1 MPSQAVHHGTDR
13 SGDVSVSNESDP
25 EGLAPISKDQRSMS
39 LLQYPPIWWS
49 SLIVVQSFAVA
60 FFAVYPQGGLNLL
73 QVILAA
79 IVGTLILSCMFILN
93 GFPGYEEGIPFA
105 MQTRSAFGIRGAAI
119 PNYLRISPAIAWL
132 GIGNWIGALAINTIT
147 TTLWSFGDVRVY
159 FVLFLVLNVILAWY
173 GIESIKWFN
182 LIASAVIIVLMT
194 YTAYIVL
201 STKGIPTEVITYG
214 GSWSWEF
221 LAVISV
227 MVGQV
232 ITGALNASDIT
243 RHLEV
248 SNGGGARNQILGHIV
263 GIIPPYLFM
272 MLIGILFGVSAGN
285 PNPIEA
291 VMDVAPNPLLGSLM
305 LLFVVLAQ
313 ISTNLTM
320 NILPP
325 ANVFQD
331 TFGVSWKQGVVATGV
346 LSIATFPWMLFTS
359 NLFYTFISFYAAFLG
374 PILGV
379 LMADYWIVRKR
390 DTDVEEL
397 YNETDSSKFWF
408 VRGFSPT
415 GIVSMFV
422 GTAVSMPFLDVGWM
436 IGLPVGFVSY
446 LALTRYAFNER
457 MDSLVS
463 SDPGTVS
470 ATDAD

>member
-1 MPSQAVHHGTDR
+1 MSED
-13 SGDVSVSNESDP
+13 SKP
-25 EGLAPISKDQRSMS
+25 EGLAPIPWSERTMS
-39 LLQYPPIWWS
+39 LLQYPPVWWS

-73 QVILAA
+73 QVTLAA
-79 IVGTLILSCMFILN
+79 AIGTLILSGLFIMN

-105 MQTRSAFGIRGAAI
+105 MQTRSAFGIKGATI
-119 PNYLRISPAIAWL
+119 PNYLRITPAIAWL
-132 GIGNWIGALAINTIT
+132 GIGNWIGALAIQTIS
-147 TTLWSFGDVRVY
+147 TTLWGFGNVWVY
-159 FVLFLVLNVILAWY
+159 FALFLILNVILAWY

-182 LIASAVIIVLMT
+182 FVASGVIIVLMT

-201 STKGIPTEVITYG
+201 STEGIPTEVITYG

-221 LAVISV
+221 VAVISV

-232 ITGALNASDIT
+232 ITGALNASDLT

-248 SNGGGARNQILGHIV
+248 SGNGSARNQVLGHII

-291 VMDVAPNPLLGSLM
+291 VMEVAPNPILGSLM

-346 LSIATFPWMLFTS
+346 LSVATFPWMLFTS
-359 NLFYTFISFYAAFLG
+359 DLFYTFISFYAAFLG
-374 PILGV
+374 PIIGI
-379 LMADYWIVRKR
+379 LMADYWIVKR
-390 DTDVEEL
+390 RETDVDEL
-397 YNETDSSKFWF
+397 YDKSADSKFWF
-408 VRGFSPT
+408 VRGFSVT
-415 GIVSMFV
+415 GIVSMV
-422 GTAVSMPFLDVGWM
+422 LGTVVSLPYLDMGWM
-436 IGLPVGFVSY
+436 IGLPVGFASY
-446 LALTRYAFNER
+446 LLLTKFALDDRVKSYMAPAAGARST
-457 MDSLVS
+457 
-463 SDPGTVS
+463 P
-470 ATDAD
+470 DAD